1 MCIEKEFSCRKF
13 RLVSERL
20 TNYFEGH
27 SSYTYIWNLINLELA
42 TMNKTDHA
50 SFLKDIHIVEWL
62 LFNFSHHHF
71 IEMVKK
77 QVPEYH
83 NQSIQKM
90 KVIEEVFYHKKA
102 TWNLRQWKF
111 SLVPTTRI
119 SFLSKYFSLT
129 SLKLLKIEEKKTLK
143 F

>member
-1 MCIEKEFSCRKF
+1 MLCASMRRIFHVANLPQ
-13 RLVSERL
+13 RLVSERDEL
-20 TNYFEGH
+20 FWR
-27 SSYTYIWNLINLELA
+27 SFVIILWNLINLELA
-42 TMNKTDHA
+42 IMNKIDHA
-50 SFLKDIHIVEWL
+50 FLLPCTVEWL

-83 NQSIQKM
+83 NQSIQKV

-102 TWNLRQWKF
+102 TRNLRQWKF
-111 SLVPTTRI
+111 SHSCNGGF

-129 SLKLLKIEEKKTLK
+129 ILLLKIE
-143 F
+143 